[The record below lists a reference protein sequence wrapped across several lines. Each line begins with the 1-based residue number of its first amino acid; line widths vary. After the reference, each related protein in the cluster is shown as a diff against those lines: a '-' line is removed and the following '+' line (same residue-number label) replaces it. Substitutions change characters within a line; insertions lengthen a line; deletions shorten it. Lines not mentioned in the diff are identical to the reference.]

1 MRHICKELEFKI
13 FLISYFSSTIVDNS
27 IDKIRMY
34 ELLTNSVA
42 VPAGANN
49 RQKTNSIPIQVE
61 NIGENCIQKIQN
73 LLLHLFFLYE
83 SQELHYSCD
92 RN

>member
-49 RQKTNSIPIQVE
+49 
-61 NIGENCIQKIQN
+61 
-73 LLLHLFFLYE
+73 H
-83 SQELHYSCD
+83 
-92 RN
+92 